1 MPPTHHLDIPA
12 LPVLL
17 PLGLGL
23 MVLSW
28 AVLRR
33 RGSPPTA
40 WRLGAMWACGWYG
53 VAVLGATFLPLH
65 LAWGPGAGPV
75 EMFRIILVPLSTMR
89 EGDFV
94 LNIVMTLP
102 LAAVLAVL
110 FGIRDRRRVVLAGFL
125 LSLSIEVSQG
135 ILLVTLHC
143 TRWADV
149 NDLISNTLGAYLG
162 WVLLERLMRSPAVR
176 RAAARVA
183 PALVYRP
190 AATRS

>member
-1 MPPTHHLDIPA
+1 MPTHHHLDIPA

-17 PLGLGL
+17 PLGLAL
-23 MVLSW
+23 MGLSW
-28 AVLRR
+28 VMLRR
-33 RGSPPTA
+33 RGTVTT

-65 LAWGPGAGPV
+65 LSWGPGAGPV
-75 EMFRIILVPLSTMR
+75 EMFRIILVPFTTMR

-102 LAAVLAVL
+102 LAAVLGVL
-110 FGIRDRRRVVLAGFL
+110 FGVRDRRRVVLAGFL
-125 LSLSIEVSQG
+125 LSLSIEVTQA

-162 WVLLERLMRSPAVR
+162 CLLLERLMRLRAVR
-176 RAAARVA
+176 RVA
-183 PALVYRP
+183 ER
-190 AATRS
+190 ATA